1 MFEVESRCIDVLNFV
16 FHDLEKHQLGKID
29 GLPTRLQSIEQSSF
43 LFSMVSI
50 PNSRTL
56 AFLALKNIYQR
67 KAYTD
72 VALNRVIK
80 SVDKSVDISQSD
92 RSFACELVYGIVRR
106 QRTLDAL
113 IDVLGKKKAA
123 QQPPDL
129 RIILHLGLYQLRYL
143 DRIPASAAVNTSVEL
158 AKEQG
163 IAKLGGVVNGLL
175 RGYIRQAEKSDPLK
189 LSENQIARL
198 GVKHSFPDW
207 IVATW
212 LEQLPIEEVDQ
223 LLDWFNR
230 SPKIDLRVNILKTSV
245 AEVVA
250 ALKDTGRSVERIAN
264 LPQGLR
270 LDNSGAV
277 TNLPGYKQGWWVVQD
292 SSAQLVTHL
301 LDPQPGETII
311 DACAAPG
318 GKTTHIAEL
327 MQDKGSIIACDR
339 AAKRLN
345 KVRENAARLQ
355 LQSIKIEPG
364 DSRDQ
369 VKFVNIADR
378 VLLDAPCSGLGTLHK
393 RPDIRWRQTSQAIGE
408 LFELQRE
415 LLKQAASWVKPKGI
429 LVYATCTLNVLENE
443 KVIQSFLANNSNWR
457 IQSPSNEIVQTT
469 KGLPAGVANA
479 EEISAG
485 FLGQNWLTA
494 EGWIKVYPHRHD
506 MDGFF
511 MVRLVRDS

>member
-1 MFEVESRCIDVLNFV
+1 MA
-16 FHDLEKHQLGKID
+16 
-29 GLPTRLQSIEQSSF
+29 
-43 LFSMVSI
+43 SI

-56 AFLALKNIYQR
+56 AFLALKNVYQK

-72 VALNRVIK
+72 LALNRVIK
-80 SVDKSVDISQSD
+80 SVDKSAEISQSD

-113 IDVLGKKKAA
+113 IDLLGKKKAA

-143 DRIPASAAVNTSVEL
+143 DRIPTSAAVNTSVEL

-175 RGYIRQAEKSDPLK
+175 RGYIRQAQKSDPLQ
-189 LSENQIARL
+189 LPDNAITRL
-198 GVKHSFPDW
+198 GIKHSFPDS
-207 IVATW
+207 IVETW
-212 LEQLPIEEVDQ
+212 LEQLPIEEVEQ
-223 LLDWFNR
+223 LLAWFNR
-230 SPKIDLRVNILKTSV
+230 APKIDLRVNILKTTVSKV
-245 AEVVA
+245 EA
-250 ALKDTGRSVERIAN
+250 ALKNAGISVERIPN
-264 LPQGLR
+264 LPQALR
-270 LDNSGAV
+270 LKSAGAV
-277 TNLPGYKQGWWVVQD
+277 TELPGYKQGWWVIQD
-292 SSAQLVTHL
+292 SSAQLVSHL
-301 LDPQPGETII
+301 LNPQPEETII

-327 MQDKGSIIACDR
+327 MQDTGLIIACDR
-339 AAKRLN
+339 ATKRLN

-355 LQSIKIEPG
+355 LHSIEIEPG
-364 DSRDQ
+364 DSRDRAE
-369 VKFVNIADR
+369 FTNLADK
-378 VLLDAPCSGLGTLHK
+378 VVLDAPCSGLGTLHK
-393 RPDIRWRQTSQAIGE
+393 RPDIRWRQTSHAIRE

-415 LLKQAASWVKPKGI
+415 LLEEAATWVKPQGI

-457 IQSPSNEIVQTT
+457 IQTDSNKIVQTRQ
-469 KGLPAGVANA
+469 ANT
-479 EEISAG
+479 EETSAD
-485 FLGQNWLTA
+485 LLVKNWLTA
-494 EGWIKVYPHRHD
+494 EGWIKVYPHRYD

>member
-1 MFEVESRCIDVLNFV
+1 MA
-16 FHDLEKHQLGKID
+16 
-29 GLPTRLQSIEQSSF
+29 
-43 LFSMVSI
+43 SI
-50 PNSRTL
+50 PNPRQL
-56 AFLALKNIYQR
+56 AFFALKNVYQK

-80 SVDKSVDISQSD
+80 SMGKSAEISQTD
-92 RSFACELVYGIVRR
+92 RSFACELVYGVVRR

-113 IDVLGKKKAA
+113 IDLRGKKKAA

-158 AKEQG
+158 AK
-163 IAKLGGVVNGLL
+163 ANNLSRLSGVVNGLL
-175 RGYIRQAEKSDPLK
+175 RGYVRQAESGDPLE
-189 LSENQIARL
+189 LPDELMSRL
-198 GVKHSFPDW
+198 GIQHSFPDW
-207 IVATW
+207 IVETW
-212 LEQLPIEEVDQ
+212 LEQLPVEEVDR
-223 LLDWFNR
+223 LLAWFNQ
-230 SPKIDLRVNILKTSV
+230 SPKIDLRVNILKTTREEVESV
-245 AEVVA
+245 FKA
-250 ALKDTGRSVERIAN
+250 ANISIDRIPG

-270 LDNSGAV
+270 LEGAGAV
-277 TNLPGYKQGWWVVQD
+277 TDLPGYKQGWWVIQD

-327 MQDKGSIIACDR
+327 IGDNGQIIACDR

-355 LQSIKIEPG
+355 LRSIQIEVG
-364 DSRDQ
+364 DSCD
-369 VKFVNIADR
+369 KSEFANLADR

-393 RPDIRWRQTSQAIGE
+393 RPDIRWRQTAQAIEE

-415 LLKQAASWVKPKGI
+415 LLEQAATWVKPKGI
-429 LVYATCTLNVLENE
+429 LVYATCTLNILENE
-443 KVIQSFLANNSNWR
+443 KVIQSFLEQHSNWS
-457 IQSPSNEIVQTT
+457 IQSPADEIT
-469 KGLPAGVANA
+469 KSWATP
-479 EEISAG
+479 
-485 FLGQNWLTA
+485 
-494 EGWIKVYPHRHD
+494 EGWIKVYPHRHN

-511 MVRLVRDS
+511 MVRLERDL